1 MKNRNEDD
9 IYTLRLIIDS
19 WKTAAMRPTDKK
31 FYFQTKKIFSNF
43 QLTFLIKWT
52 NEVRDDNGFDT
63 KLNWIRFVRLKNL
76 ICNRHID
83 LCLQIVANIN
93 IW

>member
-31 FYFQTKKIFSNF
+31 FYF
-43 QLTFLIKWT
+43 
-52 NEVRDDNGFDT
+52 
-63 KLNWIRFVRLKNL
+63 
-76 ICNRHID
+76 
-83 LCLQIVANIN
+83 
-93 IW
+93 

>member
-31 FYFQTKKIFSNF
+31 FYFQTKKSS
-43 QLTFLIKWT
+43 LTF
-52 NEVRDDNGFDT
+52 
-63 KLNWIRFVRLKNL
+63 NL
-76 ICNRHID
+76 HS
-83 LCLQIVANIN
+83 
-93 IW
+93 